1 MGHSQPRANRGRDHR
16 KAPGGDGR
24 RAALSKVTSRVSNG
38 TITLTT
44 PIGDLKGTIELYQKK
59 PNKTRTLIK
68 LDATAL
74 GGGQIVSD
82 QRFDGTNGYVV
93 DSFQGNRDITGDQL
107 EAMKSGGFPTPFLN
121 YKESGMT
128 AALGNRE
135 KVDTRDVYVI
145 QLTPKAGPGVKAF
158 FDAESFML
166 VRTILTI
173 TVPSWRPDR
182 PDRGFLDFRDVDGI
196 KIPYVTK
203 SSNPVRRSSNRH
215 RGQAE
220 HGRRRQLVR
229 QAGSITEGRMFRLA
243 WLPVALLIVGCDEP
257 AGETRREQ
265 QSIDLAGHSRRA
277 SISRWALAS

>member
-1 MGHSQPRANRGRDHR
+1 MKRALRHAIAAAALTLWAIPSIAQTADEIIEKHL
-16 KAPGGDGR
+16 AATGG

-38 TITLTT
+38 TITVTT

-82 QRFDGTNGYVV
+82 QRFDGTIGYVI

-107 EAMKSGGFPTPFLN
+107 DAMKSGGFPTPFLN

-158 FDAESFML
+158 FDSESFML

-173 TVPSWRPDR
+173 TVPQLGGPIDQIVDFS
-182 PDRGFLDFRDVDGI
+182 DFRDVDGI

-203 SSNPVRRSSNRH
+203 SSNPVQTVLATVNEVKQNTDVDDSSF
-215 RGQAE
+215 AK
-220 HGRRRQLVR
+220 
-229 QAGSITEGRMFRLA
+229 
-243 WLPVALLIVGCDEP
+243 P
-257 AGETRREQ
+257 AQ
-265 QSIDLAGHSRRA
+265 
-277 SISRWALAS
+277 